1 MNIVE
6 KPEKQWH
13 IYAMVNS
20 VNGKI
25 YIGQT
30 RRNYLQRIS
39 EHFHRSDGC
48 PLLKKAIEKYGKE
61 KFIPQLLDVAYSQK
75 EANFLERMWIRLYKT
90 YEKTEGYNLSMGGSF
105 GSFNKE
111 TLAKMSESHKGEKN
125 NFFGKRHS
133 EETKKK
139 MSADRKGRHA
149 NEKHPRAR
157 KVKCIET
164 GEVFNCIKEAG
175 EKSGAN
181 RHHISQV
188 CLKQHGRKTAG
199 GFHWEYE

>member
-1 MNIVE
+1 
-6 KPEKQWH
+6 
-13 IYAMVNS
+13 MVNS